1 MKTML
6 NKLFLLSAVVLI
18 TGLSACAQKQDKEAA
33 KQPKEAEQI
42 IPKKKMNW
50 NPLTPEEERVIV
62 NKGTEYP
69 GTGKY
74 EHTTDKGTYTCKRC
88 NAALYRSESKFDA
101 HCGWPAFDD
110 EIKGAVKRIPDADG
124 SRTEIVCANCG
135 AHLGHVF
142 LGEGFTNKDTRHCV
156 NSISMNFVPDKK

>member
-6 NKLFLLSAVVLI
+6 NKLFLISAVVLI
-18 TGLSACAQKQDKEAA
+18 GSLSACAQKQEKKETKSA
-33 KQPKEAEQI
+33 QSSENI
-42 IPKKKMNW
+42 IKKKMNW
-50 NPLTPEEERVIV
+50 NTLTPEEERVIV

-88 NAALYRSESKFDA
+88 NAELYRSESKFDA
-101 HCGWPAFDD
+101 RCGWPAFDD

-124 SRTEIVCANCG
+124 SRIEIVCANCG

-142 LGEGFTNKDTRHCV
+142 TGEGFTAKDTRHCV